1 MQIFGDAQGRR
12 REIGESRSLI
22 RVGVACQE
30 KRLLWQESE
39 RCCSPG
45 ESHYVPRGGGSPGNK
60 NDDGDGNRDYETG
73 QVLILNREKGQI
85 ICFQLISIQ

>member
-1 MQIFGDAQGRR
+1 MRG
-12 REIGESRSLI
+12 EIADSMSLI
-22 RVGVACQE
+22 RKGVPIGGE

-39 RCCSPG
+39 CCCSPG

-73 QVLILNREKGQI
+73 QVLILNWEKGQI

>member
-1 MQIFGDAQGRR
+1 MEFGIDQFD
-12 REIGESRSLI
+12 SRSLI
-22 RVGVACQE
+22 RKGVPFGGE

-45 ESHYVPRGGGSPGNK
+45 ESHYVPRGGGALVIK
-60 NDDGDGNRDYETG
+60 MTMMIDGNRDYESG

-85 ICFQLISIQ
+85 ICFQLVSIQ